1 MSDFN
6 FYFSQLET
14 RLPEL
19 VPSGVADP
27 LLSLELRSA
36 ELFGPKSGAMVECCR
51 AGLLLFND
59 DLDAAHPLVQDL
71 PDTTAAFWHAVL
83 HRREGDFSNGRY
95 WWNRTGQHPAFEPI
109 FDSVLHRVPEFS
121 LLDEMRAAG
130 RWLPLEFNA
139 ACQSC
144 ARDGK
149 HETELR
155 ATQRLEMRGLLEWC
169 AAQVRAGHG

>member
-6 FYFSQLET
+6 FYFSRLEIHA
-14 RLPEL
+14 PEL
-19 VPSGVADP
+19 VPS
-27 LLSLELRSA
+27 RSA
-36 ELFGPKSGAMVECCR
+36 DENLSRDINQTDLFGAKSGAMVQCCR

-59 DLDAAHPLVQDL
+59 DLGAAHPLVQDL
-71 PDTTAAFWHAVL
+71 PDTTAAFWHAIL
-83 HRREGDFSNGRY
+83 HRREGDYSNGRY
-95 WWNRTGQHPAFEPI
+95 WWNRTGSHPAFEPI

-130 RWLPLEFNA
+130 RWLPMEFNS
-139 ACQSC
+139 ACERC

-149 HETELR
+149 HEAELR

-169 AAQVRAGHG
+169 ASQVRSGK